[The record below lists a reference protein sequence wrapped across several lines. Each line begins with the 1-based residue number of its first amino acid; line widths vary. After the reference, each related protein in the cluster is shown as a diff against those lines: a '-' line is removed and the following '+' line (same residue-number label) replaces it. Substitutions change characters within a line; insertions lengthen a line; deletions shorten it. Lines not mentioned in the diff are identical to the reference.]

1 MASRL
6 PCRSTASSRI
16 LAVVVLSAACVF
28 ATANAD
34 AGCSLTRTASNE
46 VTLRFGSD
54 CTSDASLQNRVKTD
68 LLGAVATLPP
78 AGTPTG
84 GDGGSARGPTGGRN
98 RNSPTSLSEFSPSQK
113 RLYALDQVRFDRDM
127 WWRRTFMPF
136 AYYGQSSR

>member
-16 LAVVVLSAACVF
+16 LSVVLQAACVVAS
-28 ATANAD
+28 ATAD

-46 VTLRFGSD
+46 ITLRFGSD
-54 CTSDASLQNRVKTD
+54 CTSDASLQTRVKTD

-78 AGTPTG
+78 AGTPKG
-84 GDGGSARGPTGGRN
+84 GDGVSARGPTGGRN
-98 RNSPTSLSEFSPSQK
+98 RNSPTSLSEFSPTQK

>member
-6 PCRSTASSRI
+6 PCRSPASSRI
-16 LAVVVLSAACVF
+16 LSVVLHAACVV
-28 ATANAD
+28 ASANAD

-54 CTSDASLQNRVKTD
+54 CTSDASLQNRVKSD
-68 LLGAVATLPP
+68 LLGAVSALPP
-78 AGTPTG
+78 AGAPTG
-84 GDGGSARGPTGGRN
+84 GNAASAHGPSGARI

-127 WWRRTFMPF
+127 WWRRTFTPF
-136 AYYGQSSR
+136 AYYGQTSR

>member
-1 MASRL
+1 MAPSL

-16 LAVVVLSAACVF
+16 LSVVFHAACVL
-28 ATANAD
+28 ASANAD

-54 CTSDASLQNRVKTD
+54 CTSDASLQNRVKSD
-68 LLGAVATLPP
+68 LLGAVSAQPP

-84 GDGGSARGPTGGRN
+84 GDGGSSRGPSGRAN
-98 RNSPTSLSEFSPSQK
+98 RNSPTSFSSFTPSQK
-113 RLYALDQVRFDRDM
+113 RLYALDQVRFDREM
-127 WWRRTFMPF
+127 WWRRTFTPF